1 MDANQGSAPSLQVL
15 MLEDIETD
23 ADLAQHE
30 LERGGLDVTVHRVE
44 TRPDFERALESFAPD
59 LILCD
64 FSLPGAFDGLAAID
78 LTKELRPG
86 TPLIVLA
93 GMVGEDRLVEAMRRG
108 AADCVSKAR
117 LGRLV
122 PAVKRALLEA
132 ARRRVDL
139 QKHTGF
145 SALDDQLRDAYADE
159 RFILHYQPRLS
170 LETGEVCG
178 LEALMRWSHPELGLL
193 LADEFIPALE
203 DSGLICEVGTWAL
216 TRAAADAGSWLSKG
230 YSVPSVGVN
239 VSAVQLRNDDFVE
252 VVASAIAG
260 RSSGV
265 NIDLELT
272 ESVVMADIE
281 GNARKLE
288 ALRAQGI
295 KIALDD
301 FGTGYSSL
309 SYPAHLPA
317 DTLKI
322 NRAFVASMTT
332 SPTQATIVKTI
343 ISLAR
348 CLNLRAVAEGVETY
362 DEAKLLRDLLCDE
375 GQGYLYSRPVP
386 AEQVGA
392 CSSVST
398 LIATRTLH
406 CAWHV
411 SGHVRCT
418 RVSREYPGA
427 RRCAQPP
434 GNAYPQTENG
444 PCGETAIA
452 PTTRRRGSAR
462 RKGLHET
469 STTGR
474 ATAAHPAPMALCP
487 RIAAAG
493 RTTRRH
499 AIPAAGHGTTPR
511 TVRSNNH
518 SVTRRTD
525 PESHTPAAGSTTFAL
540 TSS

>member
-78 LTKELRPG
+78 LTKELSPG

-132 ARRRVDL
+132 ARRRIDL

-239 VSAVQLRNDDFVE
+239 VSAVQLRHDDFVE

-386 AEQVGA
+386 AEQVGGM
-392 CSSVST
+392 
-398 LIATRTLH
+398 LERLD
-406 CAWHV
+406 
-411 SGHVRCT
+411 
-418 RVSREYPGA
+418 
-427 RRCAQPP
+427 
-434 GNAYPQTENG
+434 AY
-444 PCGETAIA
+444 
-452 PTTRRRGSAR
+452 
-462 RKGLHET
+462 
-469 STTGR
+469 
-474 ATAAHPAPMALCP
+474 
-487 RIAAAG
+487 
-493 RTTRRH
+493 RH
-499 AIPAAGHGTTPR
+499 
-511 TVRSNNH
+511 
-518 SVTRRTD
+518 
-525 PESHTPAAGSTTFAL
+525 
-540 TSS
+540 